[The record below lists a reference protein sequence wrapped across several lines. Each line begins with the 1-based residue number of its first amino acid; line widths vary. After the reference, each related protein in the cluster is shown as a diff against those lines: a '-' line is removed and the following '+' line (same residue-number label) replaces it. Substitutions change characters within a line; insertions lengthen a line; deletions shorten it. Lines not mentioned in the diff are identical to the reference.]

1 MNHKRR
7 GKAIIF
13 NHGNFPRL
21 KVNSRD
27 GTNYDRDKLKII
39 LTQLDFDVKVHNDL
53 RWKEIEDI
61 LERTRKEDHS
71 DADCIFVAVMTH
83 GHLGKL
89 CASDKAYDRN
99 LIWSGFTADKCKSLV
114 GKPKLF
120 FIQVSGEG
128 GRRGWNGKGERGSLW
143 WPQERPGNRA
153 EWGGLNLLSGTT
165 AGKSSGAC
173 SGDSST

>member
-1 MNHKRR
+1 MPTSKDDERYKMNHKRR

-13 NHGNFPRL
+13 NHFSFPRL
-21 KVNSRD
+21 NLTRV
-27 GTNYDRDKLKII
+27 GTNKDRDRLKTI
-39 LTQLDFDVKVHNDL
+39 LNKLDFEVEVHNDL
-53 RWKEIEDI
+53 RWKEIEEI

-99 LIWSGFTADKCKSLV
+99 LIWSGFTADKCPTLV

-120 FIQVSGEG
+120 IIQVSGEG
-128 GRRGWNGKGERGSLW
+128 GERRLINYLIIDCRLAKEAS
-143 WPQERPGNRA
+143 
-153 EWGGLNLLSGTT
+153 
-165 AGKSSGAC
+165 
-173 SGDSST
+173 